1 MSRFFRRIS
10 LLLSFVLLICIPIS
24 FFFTAGLVRFNQQS
38 SEILIVAT
46 GAMSFSD
53 QRGAGLAAIYAKDQ
67 TTPGHWMGGIDRWP
81 PSGRI
86 YWKYVL
92 LPGYYKLTP
101 VVSTSGSID
110 RRVLIV
116 PLWLLA
122 ALFSLPKTLPMLMR
136 RLRRRIPPGC
146 CKTCGYDLRA
156 TPDKCPECGAVPA
169 KAPSA

>member
-10 LLLSFVLLICIPIS
+10 LLLSLALLICIPIS

-101 VVSTSGSID
+101 VVSTSGS
-110 RRVLIV
+110 
-116 PLWLLA
+116 LA
-122 ALFSLPKTLPMLMR
+122 QPSHARS
-136 RLRRRIPPGC
+136 IPSIFTVAIGLGGRASAVGC
-146 CKTCGYDLRA
+146 R
-156 TPDKCPECGAVPA
+156 
-169 KAPSA
+169 